1 MINQADRRSISP
13 EMQELR
19 EAILEL
25 TLNQRNQA
33 KLTEEHEVLLKTLVE
48 DRLENTRYK
57 SRVGGIVLG
66 TVFAVSAVWSIV
78 IFVSDFF
85 RGH

>member
-1 MINQADRRSISP
+1 MANPVERRAISP

-19 EAILEL
+19 EAVLEL
-25 TLNQRNQA
+25 THNQRSQA
-33 KLTEEHEVLLKTLVE
+33 KMFEDHEALLKTLVE

-57 SRVGGIVLG
+57 ARVGGIVLG
-66 TVFAVSAVWSIV
+66 TGFAVSAVWSLV
-78 IFVSDFF
+78 IFAADFF

>member
-1 MINQADRRSISP
+1 MANPVERRAISP

-19 EAILEL
+19 EAVLEL

-33 KLTEEHEVLLKTLVE
+33 KMSEDHEVLLKTLVE

-57 SRVGGIVLG
+57 AKAGGIVLG
-66 TVFAVSAVWSIV
+66 TGFAVSAVWSIV
-78 IFVSDFF
+78 IFATSFF
-85 RGH
+85 KGH